1 MGINPRRVH
10 QTGSSIVHSQWSTE
24 GYGGVEGRDA
34 VEKGEIDEFPDSE

>member
-1 MGINPRRVH
+1 M
-10 QTGSSIVHSQWSTE
+10 HSQWSTE